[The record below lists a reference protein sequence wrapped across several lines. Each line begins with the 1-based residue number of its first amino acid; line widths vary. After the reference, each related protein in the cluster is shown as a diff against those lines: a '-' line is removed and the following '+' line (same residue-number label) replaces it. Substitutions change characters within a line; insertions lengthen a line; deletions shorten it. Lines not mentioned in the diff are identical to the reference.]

1 MGASDSSSLSLT
13 LPWLGDSEA
22 ARFLSVTPSP
32 ASSCGCTEFLRSC
45 GDSVKI
51 GLVFSLS
58 GKLVA
63 GFVLTRQSKKKFIYS
78 VMIKI
83 PSINVS
89 SLTGMK
95 SAINACD
102 STEANKLFGTSGGL
116 LEELAIALKTGA
128 KTIGLI
134 Q

>member
-1 MGASDSSSLSLT
+1 M
-13 LPWLGDSEA
+13 
-22 ARFLSVTPSP
+22 
-32 ASSCGCTEFLRSC
+32 
-45 GDSVKI
+45 
-51 GLVFSLS
+51 
-58 GKLVA
+58 A
-63 GFVLTRQSKKKFIYS
+63 GFVLTKQSKKKFVYS

-83 PSINVS
+83 PSINFS